1 MGRRQ
6 VVGIRPRTGLSS
18 AQANAAF
25 RIILFLYYQIQAHDP
40 GRAVLLHL
48 VLADPFFVFE
58 WRYNKSN
65 SNLAEELKLAEIIRN
80 FSTGNAPR

>member
-1 MGRRQ
+1 MRMGRRQ

-48 VLADPFFVFE
+48 
-58 WRYNKSN
+58 
-65 SNLAEELKLAEIIRN
+65 AEIP
-80 FSTGNAPR
+80 FHSWMTVE

>member
-1 MGRRQ
+1 MRMGRRQ

-48 VLADPFFVFE
+48 
-58 WRYNKSN
+58 
-65 SNLAEELKLAEIIRN
+65 AEIP
-80 FSTGNAPR
+80 FHS